1 MSDTPTVLVVDDE
14 TEITALY
21 GEWLSSSYNV
31 RRAYNGEEALE
42 EVDETV
48 DVVLLDRR
56 MPDLSG
62 DEVLT
67 EIRDRDLDCRV
78 ALVTAVDPD
87 FDILELGFDDYLV
100 KPVSRDDLH
109 ETVER
114 LLRRSGY
121 DDDVQ
126 QYFSLASRKATL
138 EAEKPTSELEKSDE
152 YAKLI
157 EELDGLSDVLSATL
171 SELDDEDFR
180 AAFNALDSGNG
191 SGPDTDG

>member
-21 GEWLSSSYNV
+21 GEWLSDSYDV

-42 EVDETV
+42 KVDETV

-67 EIRDRDLDCRV
+67 EIRDRGLDCRV

-114 LLRRSGY
+114 LLRRASY
-121 DDDVQ
+121 DEDVQ

-138 EAEKPTSELEKSDE
+138 EAEKPASELEKSEE
-152 YAKLI
+152 YAELTA
-157 EELDGLSDVLSATL
+157 ELDDLNDALADTFAD
-171 SELDDEDFR
+171 LDDEDFR
-180 AAFNALDSGNG
+180 AAFNALDTGA
-191 SGPDTDG
+191 DG

>member
-1 MSDTPTVLVVDDE
+1 MTETPTVLVVDDE

-21 GEWLSSSYNV
+21 GEWLSDSYDV

-42 EVDETV
+42 KVDESV
-48 DVVLLDRR
+48 AVVLLDRR

-67 EIRDRDLDCRV
+67 EIRERGLDCRV

-114 LLRRSGY
+114 LLRRASY
-121 DDDVQ
+121 DEELQ
-126 QYFSLASRKATL
+126 RYFSLASRKATL
-138 EAEKPTSELEKSDE
+138 EAEKPASELEASEE
-152 YAKLI
+152 YAEL
-157 EELDGLSDVLSATL
+157 EGELDELGDALTDTFAQ
-171 SELDDEDFR
+171 LDDEDFR
-180 AAFNALDSGNG
+180 AAFEAL
-191 SGPDTDG
+191 DTDG